1 MESDSILPQLLLQLV
16 LIAVNALFAATEIAV
31 ISLNETKVRRMAEGG
46 DRKAAKMLRMVT
58 EPTGFLSTIQ
68 ICITLAGFL
77 GSAFAADNFS
87 DKLVNWLINDCGVS
101 GVSPSAL
108 DTISVIII
116 TLVLSYFTLVLGELV
131 PKRIAMKR
139 PEGIARAVSGLMI
152 GMTTVLRPAIWLLTV
167 STNGVLRLCGIDP
180 KDNAEEV
187 SEEEI
192 IMMLD
197 EGEEA
202 GSIESGEKELI
213 KNVFSLNDTTA
224 EDVMVHRSQVA
235 FLKRDDARTTLL
247 NEIAESGYS
256 RFPVYGENI
265 DDIVGILYAKTYL
278 TAQSRG
284 ERCEMKDF
292 LMPPRFVHASTHINR
307 ILLDMQREHAH
318 MAVVVDQYGGT
329 KGIVTLEDIIEEL
342 VDDYGGVIG
351 IITLE
356 DILEE
361 LVGEIWD
368 ESDEVIENIRERPD
382 GSYDINGSTRLSDM
396 CESVGCSIDSNAD
409 TVGGWVTETLG
420 GIPASGESFECSGML
435 VTVEATDERRVLEV
449 NVNVSILREDS

>member
-58 EPTGFLSTIQ
+58 EPTGFLSTFQ

-87 DKLVNWLINDCGVS
+87 DKLVNWLINDCEVS

-139 PEGIARAVSGLMI
+139 SESIARAVSGLMI
-152 GMTTVLRPAIWLLTV
+152 AMTAALRPIIWLLTV

-180 KDNAEEV
+180 EDNAEEV

-318 MAVVVDQYGGT
+318 MAVVVD
-329 KGIVTLEDIIEEL
+329 
-342 VDDYGGVIG
+342 DYGGVIG

-368 ESDEVIENIRERPD
+368 ESDEVIENIRERSD

-396 CESVGCSIDSNAD
+396 CESIGCSIDSEAD
-409 TVGGWVTETLG
+409 TVGGWVTEMLG
-420 GIPASGESFECSGML
+420 GIPESGESFECGGMH
-435 VTVEATDERRVLEV
+435 VTVESTDKRRVLKV
-449 NVNVSILREDS
+449 NVNVNILREDA

>member
-139 PEGIARAVSGLMI
+139 SESIARAVSGLMI
-152 GMTTVLRPAIWLLTV
+152 AMTAALRPIIWLLTV

-318 MAVVVDQYGGT
+318 MAVVVD
-329 KGIVTLEDIIEEL
+329 
-342 VDDYGGVIG
+342 DYGGVIG

-368 ESDEVIENIRERPD
+368 ESDEVIENIRERSD

-396 CESVGCSIDSNAD
+396 CESIGCSIDSEAD
-409 TVGGWVTETLG
+409 TVGGWVTEMLG
-420 GIPASGESFECSGML
+420 GIPESGESFECGGMH
-435 VTVEATDERRVLEV
+435 VTVESTDKRRVLKV
-449 NVNVSILREDS
+449 NVNVNILREDA

>member
-139 PEGIARAVSGLMI
+139 SESIARAISGLMI
-152 GMTTVLRPAIWLLTV
+152 AMTAALRPIIWLLTV

-180 KDNAEEV
+180 EDNAEEV

-224 EDVMVHRSQVA
+224 EDVMVHRSQVT
-235 FLKRDDARTTLL
+235 FLRRDDTRDALL
-247 NEIAESGYS
+247 NKIAESGYS

-318 MAVVVDQYGGT
+318 MAVVVD
-329 KGIVTLEDIIEEL
+329 
-342 VDDYGGVIG
+342 DYGGVIG

-368 ESDEVIENIRERPD
+368 ESDEVIENIRERSD

-396 CESVGCSIDSNAD
+396 CESIGCSIDSEAD
-409 TVGGWVTETLG
+409 TVGGWVTEMLG
-420 GIPASGESFECSGML
+420 GIPESGESFECGGMH
-435 VTVEATDERRVLEV
+435 VTVESTDKRRVLKV
-449 NVNVSILREDS
+449 NVNVNILREDA

>member
-1 MESDSILPQLLLQLV
+1 MESDSILPQLLLQLL

-87 DKLVNWLINDCGVS
+87 DKLVNWLINDCEVS

-139 PEGIARAVSGLMI
+139 SESIARAVSGLMI
-152 GMTTVLRPAIWLLTV
+152 AMTAALRPIIWLLTV

-180 KDNAEEV
+180 EDNAEEV

-318 MAVVVDQYGGT
+318 MAVVVD
-329 KGIVTLEDIIEEL
+329 
-342 VDDYGGVIG
+342 DYGGVIG

-368 ESDEVIENIRERPD
+368 ESDEVIENIRERSD

-396 CESVGCSIDSNAD
+396 CESIGCSIDSEAD
-409 TVGGWVTETLG
+409 TVGGWVTEMLG
-420 GIPASGESFECSGML
+420 GIPASGESFECGGML

>member
-87 DKLVNWLINDCGVS
+87 DKLVNWLINDCEVS

-152 GMTTVLRPAIWLLTV
+152 GMTTVLRPVIWLLTV

-318 MAVVVDQYGGT
+318 MAVVVD
-329 KGIVTLEDIIEEL
+329 
-342 VDDYGGVIG
+342 DYGGVIG

-382 GSYDINGSTRLSDM
+382 GSYDINGNTRLSDM

>member
-139 PEGIARAVSGLMI
+139 SESIARTVSGLMI
-152 GMTTVLRPAIWLLTV
+152 GMTTVLRPIIWLLTV

-180 KDNAEEV
+180 EDNAEEV

-318 MAVVVDQYGGT
+318 MAVVVD
-329 KGIVTLEDIIEEL
+329 
-342 VDDYGGVIG
+342 DYGGVIG

-368 ESDEVIENIRERPD
+368 ESDEVIENIRERSD

-409 TVGGWVTETLG
+409 TVGGWVTEMLG
-420 GIPASGESFECSGML
+420 GIPESGESFECGGMH
-435 VTVEATDERRVLEV
+435 VTVESTDKRRVLKV
-449 NVNVSILREDS
+449 NVNVNILREDA

>member
-180 KDNAEEV
+180 EDNAEEV

-318 MAVVVDQYGGT
+318 MAVVVD
-329 KGIVTLEDIIEEL
+329 
-342 VDDYGGVIG
+342 DYGGVIG

>member
-87 DKLVNWLINDCGVS
+87 DKLVNWLINDCEVS

-139 PEGIARAVSGLMI
+139 SESIARTVSGLMI
-152 GMTTVLRPAIWLLTV
+152 GMTTVLRPIIWLLTV

-180 KDNAEEV
+180 EDNAEEV

-318 MAVVVDQYGGT
+318 MAVVVD
-329 KGIVTLEDIIEEL
+329 
-342 VDDYGGVIG
+342 DYGGVIG

-368 ESDEVIENIRERPD
+368 ESDEVIENIRERSD

-396 CESVGCSIDSNAD
+396 CESIGCSIDSEAD
-409 TVGGWVTETLG
+409 TVGGWVTEMLG
-420 GIPASGESFECSGML
+420 GIPESGESFECGGMH
-435 VTVEATDERRVLEV
+435 VTVESTDKRRVLKV
-449 NVNVSILREDS
+449 NINVNILREDA

>member
-87 DKLVNWLINDCGVS
+87 DKLVNWLINDCEVS

-139 PEGIARAVSGLMI
+139 SESIARTVSGLMI
-152 GMTTVLRPAIWLLTV
+152 GMTTVLRPIIWLLTV

-180 KDNAEEV
+180 EDNAEEV

-235 FLKRDDARTTLL
+235 FLKRDDAQTTLL

-318 MAVVVDQYGGT
+318 MAVVVD
-329 KGIVTLEDIIEEL
+329 
-342 VDDYGGVIG
+342 DYGGVIG

-420 GIPASGESFECSGML
+420 GIPVSGESFECSGML

>member
-139 PEGIARAVSGLMI
+139 SESIARAVSGLMI
-152 GMTTVLRPAIWLLTV
+152 AMTAALRPIIWLLTV

-180 KDNAEEV
+180 EDNAEEV

-213 KNVFSLNDTTA
+213 KNVFSLNDTTV

-318 MAVVVDQYGGT
+318 MAVVVD
-329 KGIVTLEDIIEEL
+329 
-342 VDDYGGVIG
+342 DYGGVIG

-368 ESDEVIENIRERPD
+368 ESDEVIENIRERSD

-396 CESVGCSIDSNAD
+396 CESIGCSIDSEAD
-409 TVGGWVTETLG
+409 TVGGWVTEMLG
-420 GIPASGESFECSGML
+420 GIPESGESFECGGMH
-435 VTVEATDERRVLEV
+435 VTVESTDERRVLKV
-449 NVNVSILREDS
+449 NVNVNILREDA

>member
-87 DKLVNWLINDCGVS
+87 DKLVNWLINDCEVS

-139 PEGIARAVSGLMI
+139 SESIARTVSGLMI
-152 GMTTVLRPAIWLLTV
+152 GMTTVLRPIIWLLTV

-180 KDNAEEV
+180 EDNAEEV

-318 MAVVVDQYGGT
+318 MAVVVD
-329 KGIVTLEDIIEEL
+329 
-342 VDDYGGVIG
+342 DYGGVIG

-368 ESDEVIENIRERPD
+368 ESDEVIENIRERSD

-396 CESVGCSIDSNAD
+396 CESIGCSIDSEAD
-409 TVGGWVTETLG
+409 TVGGWVTEMLG
-420 GIPASGESFECSGML
+420 GIPESGESFERSGMH
-435 VTVEATDERRVLEV
+435 VTVESTDKRRVLKV
-449 NVNVSILREDS
+449 NVNVNILREDA

>member
-1 MESDSILPQLLLQLV
+1 MESVSILPQLLLQLV

-87 DKLVNWLINDCGVS
+87 DKLVNWLINDCEVS

-152 GMTTVLRPAIWLLTV
+152 GMTTVLRPVIWLLTV

-318 MAVVVDQYGGT
+318 MAVVVD
-329 KGIVTLEDIIEEL
+329 
-342 VDDYGGVIG
+342 DYGGVIG

-420 GIPASGESFECSGML
+420 GIPASGESFECGGML

>member
-87 DKLVNWLINDCGVS
+87 DKLVNWLINDCEVS

-139 PEGIARAVSGLMI
+139 SESIARAVSGLMI
-152 GMTTVLRPAIWLLTV
+152 AMTAALRPIIWLLTV

-180 KDNAEEV
+180 EDNAEEV

-318 MAVVVDQYGGT
+318 MAVVVD
-329 KGIVTLEDIIEEL
+329 
-342 VDDYGGVIG
+342 DYGGVIG

-396 CESVGCSIDSNAD
+396 CESIGCSIDSEAD
-409 TVGGWVTETLG
+409 TVGGWVTEMLG
-420 GIPASGESFECSGML
+420 GIPESGESFECGGMH
-435 VTVEATDERRVLEV
+435 VTVESTDERRVLKV
-449 NVNVSILREDS
+449 NVNVNILREDA

>member
-1 MESDSILPQLLLQLV
+1 MESDSILPQPLLQLV

-87 DKLVNWLINDCGVS
+87 DKLVNWLINDCEVS

-152 GMTTVLRPAIWLLTV
+152 GMTTVLRPVIWLLTV

-318 MAVVVDQYGGT
+318 MAVVVD
-329 KGIVTLEDIIEEL
+329 
-342 VDDYGGVIG
+342 DYGGVIG

>member
-87 DKLVNWLINDCGVS
+87 DKLVNWLINDCEVS

-131 PKRIAMKR
+131 PKRVAMKR
-139 PEGIARAVSGLMI
+139 SESIARAVSGLMI
-152 GMTTVLRPAIWLLTV
+152 GMTTVLRPIIWLLTV

-180 KDNAEEV
+180 EDNAEEV

-318 MAVVVDQYGGT
+318 MAVVVD
-329 KGIVTLEDIIEEL
+329 
-342 VDDYGGVIG
+342 DYGGVIG

-368 ESDEVIENIRERPD
+368 ESDEVIENIRERSD

-396 CESVGCSIDSNAD
+396 CESIGCSIDSEAD
-409 TVGGWVTETLG
+409 TVGGWVTEMLG
-420 GIPASGESFECSGML
+420 GIPESGESFECGGMH
-435 VTVEATDERRVLEV
+435 VTVESTDKRRVLKV
-449 NVNVSILREDS
+449 NVNVNILREDA

>member
-31 ISLNETKVRRMAEGG
+31 ISFNETKVRRMAEGG

-318 MAVVVDQYGGT
+318 MAVVVD
-329 KGIVTLEDIIEEL
+329 
-342 VDDYGGVIG
+342 DYGGVIG

>member
-87 DKLVNWLINDCGVS
+87 DKLVNWLINDCEVS

-139 PEGIARAVSGLMI
+139 SESIARAVSGLMI
-152 GMTTVLRPAIWLLTV
+152 AMTAALRPIIWLLTV

-180 KDNAEEV
+180 EDNAEEV

-224 EDVMVHRSQVA
+224 EDVMVHRSQVT
-235 FLKRDDARTTLL
+235 FLRRDDTRDALL
-247 NEIAESGYS
+247 NKIAESGYS

-318 MAVVVDQYGGT
+318 MAVVVD
-329 KGIVTLEDIIEEL
+329 
-342 VDDYGGVIG
+342 DYGGAIG

-368 ESDEVIENIRERPD
+368 ESDEVIENIRERSD

-409 TVGGWVTETLG
+409 TVGGWVTEMLG
-420 GIPASGESFECSGML
+420 GIPESGESFECGGMH
-435 VTVEATDERRVLEV
+435 VTVESTDKRRVLKV
-449 NVNVSILREDS
+449 NVNVNILREDA

>member
-139 PEGIARAVSGLMI
+139 SESIARTVSGLMI
-152 GMTTVLRPAIWLLTV
+152 GMTTVLRPIIWLLTV

-180 KDNAEEV
+180 EDNAEEV

-318 MAVVVDQYGGT
+318 MAVVVD
-329 KGIVTLEDIIEEL
+329 
-342 VDDYGGVIG
+342 DYGGVIG

-420 GIPASGESFECSGML
+420 GIPVSGESFECSGML

>member
-87 DKLVNWLINDCGVS
+87 DKLVNWLINDCEVS

-139 PEGIARAVSGLMI
+139 SESIARTVSGLMI
-152 GMTTVLRPAIWLLTV
+152 GMTTVLRPIIWLLTV

-180 KDNAEEV
+180 EDNAEEV

-224 EDVMVHRSQVA
+224 ENVMVHRSQVA

-318 MAVVVDQYGGT
+318 MAVVVD
-329 KGIVTLEDIIEEL
+329 
-342 VDDYGGVIG
+342 DYGGVIG

-368 ESDEVIENIRERPD
+368 ESDEVIENIREHSD

-396 CESVGCSIDSNAD
+396 CESIGCSIDSEAD
-409 TVGGWVTETLG
+409 TVGGWVTEMLG
-420 GIPASGESFECSGML
+420 GIPESGESFECGGMH
-435 VTVEATDERRVLEV
+435 VTVESTDKRRVLKV
-449 NVNVSILREDS
+449 NVNVNILREDA

>member
-87 DKLVNWLINDCGVS
+87 DKLVNWLINDCEVS

-152 GMTTVLRPAIWLLTV
+152 GMTTVLRPVIWLLTV

-318 MAVVVDQYGGT
+318 MAVVVD
-329 KGIVTLEDIIEEL
+329 
-342 VDDYGGVIG
+342 DYGGVIG

-368 ESDEVIENIRERPD
+368 ESDEVIENIRERLD

>member
-87 DKLVNWLINDCGVS
+87 DKLVNWLINDCEVS

-139 PEGIARAVSGLMI
+139 SESIARAVSGLMI
-152 GMTTVLRPAIWLLTV
+152 GMTTVLRPIIWLLTV

-180 KDNAEEV
+180 EDNAEEV

-318 MAVVVDQYGGT
+318 MAVVVD
-329 KGIVTLEDIIEEL
+329 
-342 VDDYGGVIG
+342 DYGGVIG

-368 ESDEVIENIRERPD
+368 ESDEVIENIMERSD

-396 CESVGCSIDSNAD
+396 CESIGCSIDSEAD
-409 TVGGWVTETLG
+409 TVGGWVTEMLG
-420 GIPASGESFECSGML
+420 GIPESGESFECGGMH
-435 VTVEATDERRVLEV
+435 VTVESTDERRVLKV
-449 NVNVSILREDS
+449 NVNVNILREDA

>member
-318 MAVVVDQYGGT
+318 MAVVVD
-329 KGIVTLEDIIEEL
+329 
-342 VDDYGGVIG
+342 DYGGVIG

-356 DILEE
+356 DILEG

-435 VTVEATDERRVLEV
+435 VTVESTDKRRVLKV
-449 NVNVSILREDS
+449 NVNVNILREDA

>member
-77 GSAFAADNFS
+77 GSAFAADNFF
-87 DKLVNWLINDCGVS
+87 DKLVNWLINDCEVS

-139 PEGIARAVSGLMI
+139 SESIARAVSGLMI
-152 GMTTVLRPAIWLLTV
+152 GMTTVLRPVIWLLTV

-180 KDNAEEV
+180 EDNAEEV

-318 MAVVVDQYGGT
+318 MAVVVD
-329 KGIVTLEDIIEEL
+329 
-342 VDDYGGVIG
+342 DYGGVIG

-361 LVGEIWD
+361 LVGEIRD
-368 ESDEVIENIRERPD
+368 ESDEVIENIRERSD

-396 CESVGCSIDSNAD
+396 CESIGCSIDSEAD
-409 TVGGWVTETLG
+409 TVGGWVTEMLG
-420 GIPASGESFECSGML
+420 GIPESGESFECGGMH
-435 VTVEATDERRVLEV
+435 VTVESTDKRRVLKV
-449 NVNVSILREDS
+449 NVNVNILREDA

>member
-31 ISLNETKVRRMAEGG
+31 ISLNETKVRRMADGG

-139 PEGIARAVSGLMI
+139 SESIARTVSGLMI
-152 GMTTVLRPAIWLLTV
+152 GMTTVLRPIIWLLTV

-180 KDNAEEV
+180 EDNAEEV

-318 MAVVVDQYGGT
+318 MAVVVD
-329 KGIVTLEDIIEEL
+329 
-342 VDDYGGVIG
+342 DYGGVIG

-368 ESDEVIENIRERPD
+368 ESDEVIENIREHSD

-396 CESVGCSIDSNAD
+396 CESIGCSIDSEAD
-409 TVGGWVTETLG
+409 TVGGWVTEMLG
-420 GIPASGESFECSGML
+420 GIPESGESFECGGMH
-435 VTVEATDERRVLEV
+435 VTVESTDKRRVLKV
-449 NVNVSILREDS
+449 NVNVNILREDA

>member
-87 DKLVNWLINDCGVS
+87 DKLVNWLINDCEVS

-139 PEGIARAVSGLMI
+139 SESIARTVSGLMI
-152 GMTTVLRPAIWLLTV
+152 GMTTVLRPIIWLLTV

-180 KDNAEEV
+180 EDNAEEV

-318 MAVVVDQYGGT
+318 MAVVVD
-329 KGIVTLEDIIEEL
+329 
-342 VDDYGGVIG
+342 DYGGVIG

-368 ESDEVIENIRERPD
+368 ESDEVIENIRERSD

-396 CESVGCSIDSNAD
+396 CESIGCSIDSEAD

-420 GIPASGESFECSGML
+420 GIPESGESFECGGMH
-435 VTVEATDERRVLEV
+435 VTVESTDKRRVLKV
-449 NVNVSILREDS
+449 NVNVNILREDA

>member
-139 PEGIARAVSGLMI
+139 SESIARAVSGLMI
-152 GMTTVLRPAIWLLTV
+152 AMTAALRPIIWLLTV

-180 KDNAEEV
+180 EDNAEEV

-318 MAVVVDQYGGT
+318 MAVVVD
-329 KGIVTLEDIIEEL
+329 
-342 VDDYGGVIG
+342 DYGGVIG

-368 ESDEVIENIRERPD
+368 ESDEVIENIRERSD

>member
-87 DKLVNWLINDCGVS
+87 DKLVNWLINDCEVS

-152 GMTTVLRPAIWLLTV
+152 GMTTVLRPVIWLLTV

-318 MAVVVDQYGGT
+318 MAVVVD
-329 KGIVTLEDIIEEL
+329 
-342 VDDYGGVIG
+342 DYGGVIG

-382 GSYDINGSTRLSDM
+382 GSYDIKGSTRLSDM

>member
-16 LIAVNALFAATEIAV
+16 LIAVNALFSATEIAV

-87 DKLVNWLINDCGVS
+87 DKLVNWLINDCEVS

-139 PEGIARAVSGLMI
+139 SESIARAVSGLMI
-152 GMTTVLRPAIWLLTV
+152 AMTAALRPIIWLLTV

-180 KDNAEEV
+180 EDNAEEV

-318 MAVVVDQYGGT
+318 MAVVVD
-329 KGIVTLEDIIEEL
+329 
-342 VDDYGGVIG
+342 DYGGVIG

-368 ESDEVIENIRERPD
+368 ESDEVIENIRERSD

-396 CESVGCSIDSNAD
+396 CESIGCSIDSEAD
-409 TVGGWVTETLG
+409 TVGGWVTEMLG
-420 GIPASGESFECSGML
+420 GIPESGESFECGGMH
-435 VTVEATDERRVLEV
+435 VTVESTDERRVLKV
-449 NVNVSILREDS
+449 NVNVNILREDA

>member
-87 DKLVNWLINDCGVS
+87 DKLVNWLINDCEVS

-139 PEGIARAVSGLMI
+139 SESIARAVSGLMI
-152 GMTTVLRPAIWLLTV
+152 GMTTVLRPVIWLLTV

-180 KDNAEEV
+180 EDNAEEV

-224 EDVMVHRSQVA
+224 EDVMVHLSQVA

-318 MAVVVDQYGGT
+318 MAVVVD
-329 KGIVTLEDIIEEL
+329 
-342 VDDYGGVIG
+342 DYGGVIG

-368 ESDEVIENIRERPD
+368 ESDEVIENIRERSD

-396 CESVGCSIDSNAD
+396 CESIGCSIDSEAD
-409 TVGGWVTETLG
+409 TVGGWVTEMLG
-420 GIPASGESFECSGML
+420 GIPESGESFECGGMH
-435 VTVEATDERRVLEV
+435 VTVESTDKRRVLKV
-449 NVNVSILREDS
+449 NVNVNILREDA

>member
-87 DKLVNWLINDCGVS
+87 DKLVNWLINDCEVS

-108 DTISVIII
+108 NTISVIII

-139 PEGIARAVSGLMI
+139 SESIARAVSGLMI
-152 GMTTVLRPAIWLLTV
+152 AMTAALRPIIWLLTV

-180 KDNAEEV
+180 EDNAEEV

-224 EDVMVHRSQVA
+224 EDVMVHRSQVT
-235 FLKRDDARTTLL
+235 FLRRDDTRDALL
-247 NEIAESGYS
+247 NKIAESGYS

-318 MAVVVDQYGGT
+318 MAVVVD
-329 KGIVTLEDIIEEL
+329 
-342 VDDYGGVIG
+342 DYGGVIG

-368 ESDEVIENIRERPD
+368 ESDEVIENIRERSD

-396 CESVGCSIDSNAD
+396 CESIGCSIDSEAD
-409 TVGGWVTETLG
+409 TVGGWVTEMLG
-420 GIPASGESFECSGML
+420 GIPESGESFECGGMH
-435 VTVEATDERRVLEV
+435 VTVESTDKRRVLKV
-449 NVNVSILREDS
+449 NVNVNILREDA

>member
-87 DKLVNWLINDCGVS
+87 DKLVNWLINDCEVS

-131 PKRIAMKR
+131 PKRIAMKQS
-139 PEGIARAVSGLMI
+139 ESIARAVSGLMI
-152 GMTTVLRPAIWLLTV
+152 AMTAALRPIIWLLTV

-180 KDNAEEV
+180 EDNAEEV

-318 MAVVVDQYGGT
+318 MAVVVD
-329 KGIVTLEDIIEEL
+329 
-342 VDDYGGVIG
+342 DYGGVIG

-368 ESDEVIENIRERPD
+368 ESDEVLENIRERSD

-396 CESVGCSIDSNAD
+396 CESIGCSIDSEAD
-409 TVGGWVTETLG
+409 TVGGWVTEMLG
-420 GIPASGESFECSGML
+420 GIPESGESFECGGMH
-435 VTVEATDERRVLEV
+435 VTVESTDKRRVLKV
-449 NVNVSILREDS
+449 NVNVNILREDA

>member
-87 DKLVNWLINDCGVS
+87 DKLVNWLINDCEVS

-139 PEGIARAVSGLMI
+139 SESIARAVSGLMI
-152 GMTTVLRPAIWLLTV
+152 GMTTVLRPVIWLLTV

-180 KDNAEEV
+180 EDNAEEV

-235 FLKRDDARTTLL
+235 FLKRNDARTTLL

-318 MAVVVDQYGGT
+318 MAVVVD
-329 KGIVTLEDIIEEL
+329 
-342 VDDYGGVIG
+342 DYGGVIG

-368 ESDEVIENIRERPD
+368 ESDEVIENIRERSD

-396 CESVGCSIDSNAD
+396 CESIGCSIDSEAD
-409 TVGGWVTETLG
+409 TVGGWVTEMLG
-420 GIPASGESFECSGML
+420 GIPESGESFECGGMH
-435 VTVEATDERRVLEV
+435 VTVESTDERRVLKV
-449 NVNVSILREDS
+449 NVNVNILREDA

>member
-139 PEGIARAVSGLMI
+139 SESIARAVSGLMI
-152 GMTTVLRPAIWLLTV
+152 AMTAALRPIIWLLTV

-180 KDNAEEV
+180 EDNAEEV

-318 MAVVVDQYGGT
+318 MAVVVD
-329 KGIVTLEDIIEEL
+329 
-342 VDDYGGVIG
+342 DYGGVIG

-368 ESDEVIENIRERPD
+368 ESDEVIENIRERSD
-382 GSYDINGSTRLSDM
+382 GNYDINGSTRLSDM
-396 CESVGCSIDSNAD
+396 CESIGCSIDSEAD
-409 TVGGWVTETLG
+409 TVGGWVTEMLG
-420 GIPASGESFECSGML
+420 GIPESGESFECGGMH
-435 VTVEATDERRVLEV
+435 VTVESTDKRRVLKV
-449 NVNVSILREDS
+449 NVNVNILREDA

>member
-139 PEGIARAVSGLMI
+139 SESIARAVSGLMI
-152 GMTTVLRPAIWLLTV
+152 GMTTVLRPVIWLLTV

-318 MAVVVDQYGGT
+318 MAVVVD
-329 KGIVTLEDIIEEL
+329 
-342 VDDYGGVIG
+342 DYGGVIG

-368 ESDEVIENIRERPD
+368 ESDEVIENIRERSD

-396 CESVGCSIDSNAD
+396 CESIGCSIDSEAD
-409 TVGGWVTETLG
+409 TVGGWVTEMLG
-420 GIPASGESFECSGML
+420 GIPESGESFECSGML

>member
-87 DKLVNWLINDCGVS
+87 DKLVNWLINDCEIS

-318 MAVVVDQYGGT
+318 MAVVVD
-329 KGIVTLEDIIEEL
+329 
-342 VDDYGGVIG
+342 DYGGVIG

-420 GIPASGESFECSGML
+420 GIPVSGESFECSGML

>member
-87 DKLVNWLINDCGVS
+87 DKLVNWLINDCEVS

-152 GMTTVLRPAIWLLTV
+152 GMTTVLRPVIWLLTV

-213 KNVFSLNDTTA
+213 KNVFPLNDTTA

-318 MAVVVDQYGGT
+318 MAVV
-329 KGIVTLEDIIEEL
+329 

>member
-87 DKLVNWLINDCGVS
+87 DKLVNWLINDCEVS

-139 PEGIARAVSGLMI
+139 PESIARTVSGLMI
-152 GMTTVLRPAIWLLTV
+152 GMTTVLRPVIWLLTV

-318 MAVVVDQYGGT
+318 MAVVVD
-329 KGIVTLEDIIEEL
+329 
-342 VDDYGGVIG
+342 DYGGVIG

-396 CESVGCSIDSNAD
+396 CESVGCSIDSEAD